1 MSSCRQQGQDKP
13 ISWIGIGCKNVFD
26 FNSRVVFWNCE
37 KLQRKCEEKTF
48 SHCRWDV
55 SDFRPSEKLFL
66 PRTGRRKLLLS
77 NTLAQSEYQ
86 PLTLAQSEY
95 IQPLQMFALSRG
107 IYQTSPLKN
116 FILGSNTT
124 CWCSIAL
131 MPSWCISQ
139 RQSNQMRGRAPS
151 GNVGSTNWEISERI
165 SMLCLNFDNQNIS
178 RLNPSYPLDQ
188 FTSWKYRIYV
198 SPLIHWTENLQLD
211 SNHFYI

>member
-1 MSSCRQQGQDKP
+1 MSDLAKECGDRTY
-13 ISWIGIGCKNVFD
+13 W
-26 FNSRVVFWNCE
+26 
-37 KLQRKCEEKTF
+37 
-48 SHCRWDV
+48 HCRWHV

-77 NTLAQSEYQ
+77 NTLAQCEYQ

-95 IQPLQMFALSRG
+95 IQPLQVFALSRG

-188 FTSWKYRIYV
+188 FTSWNFEV
-198 SPLIHWTENLQLD
+198 W
-211 SNHFYI
+211 